1 MIDEFLDEYELKA
14 RIAPGLIVA
23 LPLLVDAIY
32 FAPILSTLPIFAAS
46 SICTLAVIYAL
57 GYLVRAEGKEFEPT
71 LWKQWGGPPSTKL
84 MRSSDTFFG
93 TELKNAIRSAVMQEF
108 TVTLPTPAAESK
120 NPTAADK
127 AIADTFERVRT
138 FLRRFDPTGVWQKN
152 NIEYGFCR
160 NLLGGRPLWAGIAI
174 SALMVAVWRTA
185 TIHSTFLNPAVLV
198 SCLSVAC
205 AVYIGWRVLPKAT
218 KRIAERYAELAWTT
232 FLQLSN
238 ERRRAPLQ
246 AKVPAETRGHV

>member
-1 MIDEFLDEYELKA
+1 MIDKFLDEYELKA

-46 SICTLAVIYAL
+46 GICTLAVIYAL
-57 GYLVRAEGKEFEPT
+57 GYLVRAEGREYEPT
-71 LWKQWGGPPSTKL
+71 LWKLWGGPPSTIL

-93 TELKNAIRSAVMQEF
+93 AELKNAIRSAVMQEF
-108 TVTLPTPAAESK
+108 ALTLPTPAEERK

-127 AIADTFERVRT
+127 AIADAFERVRA
-138 FLRRFDPTGVWQKN
+138 FLRRFDPTGIWQKN

-160 NLLGGRPLWAGIAI
+160 NLLGGRPHWTGIAI
-174 SALMVAVWRTA
+174 GALVVAIWRSA
-185 TIHSTFLNPAVLV
+185 TIHSGFLNPAVVV

-205 AVYIGWRVLPKAT
+205 ALYVGWRVLPKAT

-232 FLQLSN
+232 FLELSKD
-238 ERRRAPLQ
+238 RSQAP
-246 AKVPAETRGHV
+246 VSS